1 MSSKDFELLIYLIDA
16 VAAARL
22 TESPPDAIFIG
33 MIVAF
38 RYGVE
43 QPFEDEVQPIPL
55 TLPATSRLLLA
66 SPNPDMI
73 VVFAFCVVEKPML
86 RTTKARAA
94 ATITNAIITIAD
106 STPMTPRWD
115 CLCPFLIRFIGF
127 L

>member
-1 MSSKDFELLIYLIDA
+1 MYLTDA
-16 VAAARL
+16 VANCKF
-22 TESPPDAIFIG
+22 TDSPPDAILIG
-33 MIVAF
+33 TEVTL
-38 RYGVE
+38 RYGV
-43 QPFEDEVQPIPL
+43 DEHPPAEVVHPAPV
-55 TLPATSRLLLA
+55 TLPATVKLLDA
-66 SPNPDMI
+66 SDKPEPM

-115 CLCPFLIRFIGF
+115 CLCPFLTSFIGF